1 MDAFNIEL
9 NKSICTYIVDWYK
22 TKTSKTNP
30 YAVKQ
35 GNTLGC
41 YVHEL
46 LNFRNKDFNVCVGTE
61 DDYVYIAVSSP
72 ELFAPYIISSEDS
85 EDLPELDEQA
95 WIMAYPIINET
106 IFSLY
111 FIKELYDNKLIY
123 ANKLGD
129 DEIDGVTGGPQI
141 SIPHF
146 FKDAEMINFLKAS
159 YYAEIIP
166 SPYLIELVANGFLSK
181 EDIQYREQ
189 LQISNKALEIAEQ
202 SLKESRKSQK
212 WTIIISITICIL
224 SVLASL
230 AIAKY
235 IPLALDDNSIE
246 KIENVIYDNYNNGKT
261 QNAKP

>member
-1 MDAFNIEL
+1 MIGYNIEL
-9 NKSICTYIVDWYK
+9 NRSICSYIVDWYK
-22 TKTSKTNP
+22 TQTSKANP
-30 YAVKQ
+30 YAAKQ

-41 YVHEL
+41 YLHEL
-46 LNFRNKDFNVCVGTE
+46 LNIRNKDFNVYIGVE
-61 DDYVYIAVSSP
+61 DDDVYIAVSSSK
-72 ELFAPYIISSEDS
+72 LFAPYIVSSENYDGPQ
-85 EDLPELDEQA
+85 DIGEQA

-123 ANKLGD
+123 INKLGD
-129 DEIDGVTGGPQI
+129 DEIDGVTGSPHQ

-146 FKDAEMINFLKAS
+146 FKDAEMISFLKAS

-166 SPYLIELVANGFLSK
+166 SPYLIELVANDFLSK

-189 LQISNKALEIAEQ
+189 LQISNTALEIAKQ

-212 WTIIISITICIL
+212 WTIIISIVICIL

-230 AIAKY
+230 TIAKY
-235 IPLALDDNSIE
+235 IPLALDDDSIE
-246 KIENVIYDNYNNGKT
+246 KIENLINHNNNNGKT
-261 QNAKP
+261 TNGKL

>member
-1 MDAFNIEL
+1 MTGFNIEL
-9 NKSICTYIVDWYK
+9 NKSICSYIVDWYRIH
-22 TKTSKTNP
+22 TSKANP
-30 YAVKQ
+30 YAAKHL
-35 GNTLGC
+35 NILGC
-41 YVHEL
+41 YLHEL
-46 LNFRNKDFNVCVGTE
+46 LNIRNKDFNVYIGVEE
-61 DDYVYIAVSSP
+61 DDIYIAVSSHK
-72 ELFAPYIISSEDS
+72 LFPQYIIPSENS
-85 EDLPELDEQA
+85 EDLPELGTQA

-123 ANKLGD
+123 INKLGD
-129 DEIDGVTGGPQI
+129 DEIDGVTGGPTI

-146 FKDAEMINFLKAS
+146 FKDAEMISFLKAS

-166 SPYLIELVANGFLSK
+166 SPYLIELVANDFLSK

-189 LQISNKALEIAEQ
+189 LQISNKALEIAKQ

-235 IPLALDDNSIE
+235 IPLALDNNSIE
-246 KIENVIYDNYNNGKT
+246 RIENIINHNYNNG
-261 QNAKP
+261 